1 MLSSLSK
8 GRASSGR
15 ELRRSLLATVMLV
28 LLPKIDVAFPNRR
41 RKGVIRAD
49 DMCKEERKMVLWEDR
64 RIVLFDRN
72 LFLPTVSI
80 ELPRSEADAAGA
92 VADVEADALLDVEAE
107 LDLPD
112 LNLEHVNRAG
122 PEDAAEHLPMT
133 DLSMTASP
141 EEPGPPDHLLPNE
154 EGITTVEPSADTPP
168 SLESLDHGSGKLEES
183 NVVESAALHV
193 EEVPLVLDGPME
205 SISGG
210 ALVLV
215 EGEKGKRARELM
227 QQISLGILENGRSVT
242 YVTTSQSVQD
252 LVMEMFG
259 RDERIATYLPDH
271 RLLCVPVY
279 PLIEGRGTRDGLLD
293 KLMGSEQLQ
302 TSDVLII
309 DSLSDFLGDRF
320 EEAICIRVLEFVQ
333 NLNGMGK
340 AVFLVVNDGQK
351 GILPLRLESE
361 LQLSLPSGE
370 DGTLQMKRYQHAHQG
385 AAEMLRFQVHP
396 KAGLV
401 AHPLPTEPQ

>member
-1 MLSSLSK
+1 MLSSPSE
-8 GRASSGR
+8 GRAISGR
-15 ELRRSLLATVMLV
+15 ELRRSLLATVVLV

-41 RKGVIRAD
+41 RKGVERAD
-49 DMCKEERKMVLWEDR
+49 VLGKEERKMVLWEDR

-80 ELPRSEADAAGA
+80 ELPRSEADTAGA
-92 VADVEADALLDVEAE
+92 VADVVAESLPDVEAE

-112 LNLEHVNRAG
+112 LDFDPVKTAG
-122 PEDAAEHLPMT
+122 PEDVAEDLPLT
-133 DLSMTASP
+133 DLSTATSP
-141 EEPGPPDHLLPNE
+141 EEPGLPDTLSPME
-154 EGITTVEPSADTPP
+154 EEIPSVEPLAGTPP
-168 SLESLDHGSGKLEES
+168 SLEALDDGSGTLEES
-183 NVVESAALHV
+183 NVVGSTTLQV
-193 EEVPLVLDGPME
+193 EDVPLILDGPME

-215 EGEKGKRARELM
+215 EGEKGKKARELM

-370 DGTLQMKRYQHAHQG
+370 EGTLQMKRYQQAHQG

-396 KAGLV
+396 KAGVV